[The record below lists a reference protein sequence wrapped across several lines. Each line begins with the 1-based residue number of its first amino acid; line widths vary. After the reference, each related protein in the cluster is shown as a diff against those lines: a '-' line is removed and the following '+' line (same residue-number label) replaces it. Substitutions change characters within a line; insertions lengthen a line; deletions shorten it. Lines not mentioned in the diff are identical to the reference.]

1 MVYSCPSEIMMKQI
15 SFFLIAM
22 FWFGG
27 AGLQAQKVPTP
38 APNQTRSILI
48 LNATAHIGNGQVLEN
63 AAIGFRNGKLDL
75 VADARLIRL
84 SAGAYDTT
92 ILADGMHVYPGFIAT
107 NSTLGLLEI
116 DAARPTNDM
125 AETGTFK
132 PSMRAAIA
140 YNTDSEIIPTV
151 RSNGVLMAQITPRGG
166 IISGTSSVMQLD
178 AWNWED
184 ALIREDDGV
193 HLNWPQVYHRHNDKG
208 KLSIEKVKSYDQQL
222 REIQLFFSE
231 AIAYCKDPKP
241 ALQEVRYEALRG
253 VIEGKQT
260 LYVHAQDVKSITEAI
275 HFKKDNGIAKMVIV
289 GGYDAWMIADM
300 LKENNMAVMIRKIHE
315 VPLRKD
321 EDVDLP
327 FKIPSLLYK
336 AGVSFCIQNECEMER
351 TDLRN
356 LPFQA
361 GTAVAHGL
369 PYEEAVKALTLTPA
383 QILGIDSTCG
393 TLESGKDATLFVSKG
408 DALDMTTNAVVHAF
422 IQGRDIDLSSKQTE
436 LYEKYKK
443 KYDEKK

>member
-1 MVYSCPSEIMMKQI
+1 MKQTI
-15 SFFLIAM
+15 CILSALMLLAVSAF
-22 FWFGG
+22 
-27 AGLQAQKVPTP
+27 QAQQVPTP
-38 APNQTRSILI
+38 APAQTRSILI
-48 LNATAHIGNGQVLEN
+48 LNATAHIGNGQVMEN
-63 AAIGFRNGKLDL
+63 CALGFRDGKIDM

-84 SAGAYDTT
+84 SSGAYDTT
-92 ILADGMHVYPGFIAT
+92 IYADGMHVYPGFIAT

-184 ALIREDDGV
+184 ALIREDDGL
-193 HLNWPQVYHRHNDKG
+193 HLNWPQVYHKHNDKG
-208 KLSIEKVKSYDQQL
+208 KVSIEKVKTYDQQL
-222 REIQLFFSE
+222 REIELFFSE
-231 AIAYCKDPKP
+231 AKAYCNDAEP
-241 ALQEVRYEALRG
+241 ALKEVRYEALRG
-253 VIEGKQT
+253 VLEGKQT
-260 LYVHAQDVKSITEAI
+260 LYVHAQDVKSMTEAI
-275 HFKKDNGIAKMVIV
+275 HFKKEHSIAKMVIV
-289 GGYDAWMIADM
+289 GGYDAWMIPDM
-300 LKENNMAVMIRKIHE
+300 LKENDVAVMIRKIHE

-336 AGVSFCIQNECEMER
+336 AGIKFCIQNECEMER

-369 PYEEAVKALTLTPA
+369 PYEEAVRALTLTPA
-383 QILGIDSTCG
+383 QILGIDATCG
-393 TLESGKDATLFVSKG
+393 TLEPGKDATLFISKG
-408 DALDMTTNAVVHAF
+408 DALDMTTNAVLHAF